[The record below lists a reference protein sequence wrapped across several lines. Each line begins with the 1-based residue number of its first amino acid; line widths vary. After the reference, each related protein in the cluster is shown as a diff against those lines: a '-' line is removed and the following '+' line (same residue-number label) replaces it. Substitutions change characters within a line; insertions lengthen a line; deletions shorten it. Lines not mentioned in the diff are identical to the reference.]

1 MCVARRGLGC
11 RCCQGITT
19 RRGGALDLEA
29 LSGERRSLW
38 GSATKGKGRA
48 PKRGAAQGLTTQ
60 QETAKPSAGQ
70 GPPKAPRRQAGKA
83 TRENHNRQA
92 KPGGKGGGGPRAGAK
107 PTKAGGGGR
116 IGRQPGGTRRRGE
129 RHKPGARATRSG
141 GTHQGHRPS
150 RESGR
155 DRGRRDTENQSAR
168 HSSAHERIRTT
179 RTANRNRPASGDNRS
194 GNTGDQG
201 PKGPRKPAAARKGDN
216 RRGH

>member
-11 RCCQGITT
+11 CCYLGSPHGAERWIL
-19 RRGGALDLEA
+19 RRALWGKA
-29 LSGERRSLW
+29 LSLGKRHEGKRPR
-38 GSATKGKGRA
+38 TKTGR
-48 PKRGAAQGLTTQ
+48 GQTLTTQ
-60 QETAKPSAGQ
+60 EETAR
-70 GPPKAPRRQAGKA
+70 PRTRQRTPETPGRQAGKA
-83 TRENHNRQA
+83 ARENHQGQA
-92 KPGGKGGGGPRAGAK
+92 KPGSERGGRPRAGAK

-129 RHKPGARATRSG
+129 NHKPGARATRSG

-155 DRGRRDTENQSAR
+155 DRGRRDAENQSAR